1 VAQTGQKALCLRH
14 PARGE
19 EVSRALY
26 SVVWFY
32 LAGTGMMSL
41 GSPLFIRSF
50 SLQGLNAMERP
61 EAIGPSLGKL
71 LAAGK
76 VSEADSLAQRY
87 LSEQPP
93 SSENFLRIG
102 HIYFEHDQWERA
114 ANFFRE
120 SIKLQGQNDTA
131 HLLLGLSLSEMKQSA
146 EAERELLIAVQ
157 QNPRSDVNCY
167 FAGEQLLRR
176 GKYEASLPYFYKA
189 VELNPKNSG
198 AYRALASALARTG
211 SYGLAENYYKR
222 AISLTE
228 KDGTQTFE
236 PYLDLSYLLLLG
248 NQKEPA
254 ARALEYARK
263 AIALNGQ
270 SADAHYMCGKALL
283 KLERYSEARDELLT
297 SSHLNPEDARPY
309 FLLAQVHDRLGEA
322 QQARAARQTFARLSK
337 KSATEP

>member
-1 VAQTGQKALCLRH
+1 
-14 PARGE
+14 
-19 EVSRALY
+19 
-26 SVVWFY
+26 
-32 LAGTGMMSL
+32 MMFV
-41 GSPLFIRSF
+41 GSHHFTLPF
-50 SLQGLNAMERP
+50 SLPGLYALEQP
-61 EAIGPSLGKL
+61 EAIDTQLPQL

-76 VSEADSLAQRY
+76 LSEADSLSRQY
-87 LSEQPP
+87 LSERPA
-93 SSENFLRIG
+93 SFESFLRVG
-102 HIYFEHDQWERA
+102 RVYFEHDQWERA
-114 ANFFRE
+114 ANFLRE
-120 SIKLQGQNDTA
+120 SIKLQSQNDTA
-131 HLLLGLSLSEMKQSA
+131 HLLLGLSLAEMKQAA

-198 AYRALASALARTG
+198 AYRALGSALARTG

-222 AISLTE
+222 AIDLIE
-228 KDGTQTFE
+228 KEGAQTVE

-254 ARALEYARK
+254 ARALEYARR
-263 AIALNGQ
+263 AIALNTQ

-283 KLERYSEARDELLT
+283 RLERYSEACGELLA
-297 SSHLNPEDARPY
+297 SSRLNPEDARPH
-309 FLLAQVHDRLGEA
+309 FLLAQAYERLGDT
-322 QQARAARQTFARLSK
+322 QQARAARETFARLTK

>member
-1 VAQTGQKALCLRH
+1 
-14 PARGE
+14 
-19 EVSRALY
+19 
-26 SVVWFY
+26 
-32 LAGTGMMSL
+32 MMSL
-41 GSPLFIRSF
+41 GSHHYIRSF
-50 SLQGLNAMERP
+50 SRPGLYAVVRP
-61 EAIGPSLGKL
+61 QAIDPSLGKL

-76 VSEADSLAQRY
+76 VSEADSLSQRY

-102 HIYFEHDQWERA
+102 RIYFEHDQWERA

-120 SIKLQGQNDTA
+120 SIKLQSQNDTA

-146 EAERELLIAVQ
+146 DAERELLIAVQ

-198 AYRALASALARTG
+198 AYRALGSALARTG
-211 SYGLAENYYKR
+211 SYGLAENYYKK
-222 AISLTE
+222 AIDLIE
-228 KDGTQTFE
+228 NEGAQTFE
-236 PYLDLSYLLLLG
+236 PYLDLSFLLLLG

-254 ARALEYARK
+254 ARALGYARK
-263 AIALNGQ
+263 AIALNAQ
-270 SADAHYMCGKALL
+270 SADAHYMYGKALL

-297 SSHLNPEDARPY
+297 SSQLNPEDARPY
-309 FLLAQVHDRLGEA
+309 FLLAQVYDRLGEA
-322 QQARAARQTFARLSK
+322 QQARVARQTFAQLRRK
-337 KSATEP
+337 IATEP